1 MNLNFHVFV
10 VKFTFVFAGFKL
22 RMLMLRSVFL
32 ALFDCSENAG
42 REKKRK
48 ESSVFCFTS
57 SIPHTLKKK
66 IRSFDFFYFHTF
78 VNFFRKTKTSGLI
91 DNHSTRLS

>member
-1 MNLNFHVFV
+1 MNLNSHVFV

-22 RMLMLRSVFL
+22 QMLMLRSVFL

-57 SIPHTLKKK
+57 SIPHTLRKKK

-78 VNFFRKTKTSGLI
+78 V
-91 DNHSTRLS
+91 